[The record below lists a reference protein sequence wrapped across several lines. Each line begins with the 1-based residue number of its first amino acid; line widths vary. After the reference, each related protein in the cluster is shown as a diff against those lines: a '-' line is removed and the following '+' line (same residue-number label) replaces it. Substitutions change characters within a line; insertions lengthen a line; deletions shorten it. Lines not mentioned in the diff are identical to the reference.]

1 MSINYY
7 KDCKYNSDYDID
19 TALKDIDNDCNSKI
33 NEIRKLDDVHEIR
46 KESKK
51 IQKQRIIKKEEVL
64 NQKGLEAHL
73 IDDVYLPF
81 NPNWTKVAVNL
92 SGGADSACLT
102 FLLSDIILK
111 NNYNCKIDIITHT
124 RVYNARP
131 WAGPVSKKVYQKLK
145 QMYPTVIGERY
156 TNFIPPELEHG
167 AIGNV
172 VGKRSADQ
180 ITVDSFN
187 TYIQYENDYDAIFNA
202 TTKNPSMDVPTQD
215 RMRNRDIN
223 LSKIRMSDLA
233 MNKANFWRIM
243 PLKMIE
249 KDWVVKQYMD
259 HDKLDLF
266 KTTRSCEGDGNGVDN
281 LSGLDLHWYKNNQDR
296 HIPECGQCFW
306 CVERQWA
313 MKENKLEF

>member
-102 FLLSDIILK
+102 FLLTDIILK

-124 RVYNARP
+124 VLLLP
-131 WAGPVSKKVYQKLK
+131 QS
-145 QMYPTVIGERY
+145 
-156 TNFIPPELEHG
+156 
-167 AIGNV
+167 
-172 VGKRSADQ
+172 
-180 ITVDSFN
+180 
-187 TYIQYENDYDAIFNA
+187 
-202 TTKNPSMDVPTQD
+202 TTEC
-215 RMRNRDIN
+215 RN
-223 LSKIRMSDLA
+223 
-233 MNKANFWRIM
+233 
-243 PLKMIE
+243 
-249 KDWVVKQYMD
+249 
-259 HDKLDLF
+259 
-266 KTTRSCEGDGNGVDN
+266 
-281 LSGLDLHWYKNNQDR
+281 
-296 HIPECGQCFW
+296 
-306 CVERQWA
+306 
-313 MKENKLEF
+313 